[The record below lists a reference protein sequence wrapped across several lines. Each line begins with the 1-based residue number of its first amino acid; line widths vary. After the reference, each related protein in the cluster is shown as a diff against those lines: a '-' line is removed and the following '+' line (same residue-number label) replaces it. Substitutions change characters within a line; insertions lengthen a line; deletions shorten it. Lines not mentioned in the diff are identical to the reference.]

1 MSLLYISITST
12 HSTFSGLIHRL
23 PSLFGKED
31 GGDNAINLKDSW
43 LLKYLHA
50 GTMPLLG
57 LIDAL
62 ILASGNSH
70 VRERLFRCLCCQ
82 SSVRNKKDTRWRR
95 NSATAMEE
103 NMLDE
108 IHGEDDDGEE
118 SDANEL
124 AYLRNG
130 WSDEDDFEYDNEM
143 GMLDIDGGGVD
154 GSDLLQRRNSGN
166 NQNQNHL
173 SSSLRSTDYH
183 GFDPNVQPMRP
194 GGGGGKVQG
203 GREQEVYDCESEGEE
218 EPLGF

>member
-1 MSLLYISITST
+1 
-12 HSTFSGLIHRL
+12 
-23 PSLFGKED
+23 
-31 GGDNAINLKDSW
+31 
-43 LLKYLHA
+43 
-50 GTMPLLG
+50 
-57 LIDAL
+57 
-62 ILASGNSH
+62 
-70 VRERLFRCLCCQ
+70 
-82 SSVRNKKDTRWRR
+82 
-95 NSATAMEE
+95 MEE

-173 SSSLRSTDYH
+173 SSTDYH
-183 GFDPNVQPMRP
+183 GGFDPNVQPMRP
-194 GGGGGKVQG
+194 GGGGGGKVQG
-203 GREQEVYDCESEGEE
+203 GREQEVYDCESDGEE